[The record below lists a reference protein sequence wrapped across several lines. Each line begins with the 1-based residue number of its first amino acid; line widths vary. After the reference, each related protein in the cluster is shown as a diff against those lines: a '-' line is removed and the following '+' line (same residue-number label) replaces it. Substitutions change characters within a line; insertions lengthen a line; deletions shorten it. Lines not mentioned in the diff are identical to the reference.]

1 MKKVFA
7 FIVTML
13 AVASSMG
20 TWAAE
25 PADYYKSCEGKTGE
39 ALLTALQAVVG
50 PHKNVGYDG
59 LWAVYNKSDVDA
71 NGNLWDMYSTKRW
84 KSSDKRCGNYSY
96 VGDCVNREHSMPKSW
111 FNEGNPMKSDA
122 FHVYP
127 TDGKVNG
134 QRSNFPYGEC
144 ANGTTLPSHNGVQ
157 AQGKLGTSTFPGYS
171 GRVFEPVDEYKGD
184 LARTYF
190 YMAAAYKDKIGSWHS
205 DMLAGNSYPAY
216 TTWAVNLLLKWH
228 RQDEVSKKETDR
240 NDAVYSFQN
249 NRNPFI
255 DHPELVEY
263 IWGDKKGQAWYINGA
278 PVPTWSLP
286 VDKSTIDFGLT
297 ATNYSISRAIDVKG
311 SKLDAPV
318 TITLSGSDFTLHQ
331 STVTAAAANAGT
343 TVSVSF
349 KRATSGVSTGVLTFK
364 SGDLTATVNLRAEA
378 ISGIPALPAEDIA
391 ETSFTARWMSL
402 GDAETYQ
409 LTVKKDG
416 LALAGYPVTVNA
428 EAEEYNVTGLE
439 PATLYTYSL
448 TSETRVSNEVKVT
461 TAALVP
467 DVQYLNGPDFAFLTD
482 PDTPSDPAEVW
493 IEVENIDRNLTV
505 SVNAPFAVS
514 TDLNNWNQSI
524 TIAPEED
531 RFYLRAE
538 ATAAGEYESTIT
550 ITDGYYI
557 NDEGEA
563 TASVRDTST
572 PWFVEDF
579 EKATTNDGSYSNK
592 TYAGNPCDWELTD
605 AGIYIADKEGYNSNY
620 ALRLGKSTTSAIES
634 ASPKNDG
641 IGNIS
646 FYAKPYKTDATAKLQ
661 VEYKPTGSDVWE
673 NAGEVT
679 LNSGSS
685 YTKYEVTVNVTGSNY
700 IRLRQTAGKRCLI
713 DDITVTDHGNASV
726 EGIEDDTL
734 ADWDAYCLNKALV
747 IVNHGEAAI
756 YHVYNLDGQTVGG
769 ARLHGSQYTLS
780 LPAGLYIVTDGNNSR
795 RVVVK

>member
-1 MKKVFA
+1 MKQIFA

-13 AVASSMG
+13 AVAATG
-20 TWAAE
+20 YAAE
-25 PADYYKSCEGKTGE
+25 PANYYKSCEGKTGE
-39 ALLTALQAVVG
+39 ALLTALQSVVG

-59 LWAVYNKSDVDA
+59 LWAVYNKSDVDE
-71 NGNLWDMYSTKRW
+71 NGKYWDMYSTKRW
-84 KSSDKRCGNYSY
+84 TPGKEKCGNYKY
-96 VGDCVNREHSMPKSW
+96 VGDCVNREHSFPKSW
-111 FNEGNPMKSDA
+111 FNEGSPMKSDA

-144 ANGTTLPSHNGVQ
+144 ANGTTLPSSNGVQ
-157 AQGKLGTSTFPGYS
+157 ALGKLGTSTFPGYS
-171 GRVFEPVDEYKGD
+171 GKVFEPVDEYKGD

-228 RQDEVSKKETDR
+228 RQDAVSKKETDR
-240 NDAVYSFQN
+240 NDAVYGFQN

-297 ATNYSISRAIDVKG
+297 ATNYSISRAIEVKG
-311 SKLDAPV
+311 SRLDSPV

-391 ETSFTARWMSL
+391 ETGFTARWMSL

-416 LALAGYPVTVNA
+416 VALAGYPVTVNA
-428 EAEEYNVTGLE
+428 EAEEYRVTGLE
-439 PATLYTYSL
+439 PETLYTYSL

-482 PDTPSDPAEVW
+482 PDTSSDPAEVW
-493 IEVENIDRNLTV
+493 IDVENINRNLTV
-505 SVNAPFAVS
+505 SVKAPFAVS

-524 TIAPEED
+524 TIAPDED
-531 RFYLRAE
+531 RFYLRVN
-538 ATAAGEYESTIT
+538 ATNSGEYESTIT

-557 NDEGEA
+557 NDEGQA
-563 TASVRDTST
+563 TASVRDTSK

-579 EKATTNDGSYSNK
+579 EKAAEGKYDTYSK
-592 TYAGNPCDWELTD
+592 QIFKGNPCDWKLTN
-605 AGIYIADKEGYNSNY
+605 AGLWASDKGYNGSDY
-620 ALRLGKSTTSAIES
+620 ALRLGKNSTSAIETDM
-634 ASPKNDG
+634 PKTGG
-641 IGNIS
+641 IGTIS
-646 FYAKPYKTDATAKLQ
+646 FYAEKWSSTDDDMVLQ
-661 VEYKPTGSDVWE
+661 VEYMPAQSNEWI
-673 NAGEVT
+673 NAGKVT
-679 LNSGSS
+679 VSTDE
-685 YTKYEVTVNVTGSNY
+685 YARYEVPVNVTGSNY
-700 IRLRQTAGKRCLI
+700 IRLRQTAGERGMI

-726 EGIEDDTL
+726 EGIENDTL
-734 ADWDAYCLNKALV
+734 ADWDAYCLNKTLV
-747 IVNHGEAAI
+747 IENHGEAAT

-769 ARLHGSQYTLS
+769 TRLHGTQYTLR
-780 LPAGLYIVTDGNNSR
+780 LPAGLYIVTDGSNSR